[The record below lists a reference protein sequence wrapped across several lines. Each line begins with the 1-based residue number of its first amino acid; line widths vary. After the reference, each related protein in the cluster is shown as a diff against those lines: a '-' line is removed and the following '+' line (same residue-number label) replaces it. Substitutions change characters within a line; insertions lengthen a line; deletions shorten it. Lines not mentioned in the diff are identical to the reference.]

1 VLPLLPF
8 CVMAEHLEN
17 LMNQGRMMVAEL
29 TACHMPED
37 PASPVQAGGYV
48 VACTTFYEG
57 GFVVLAH

>member
-1 VLPLLPF
+1 
-8 CVMAEHLEN
+8 MAEHLEN